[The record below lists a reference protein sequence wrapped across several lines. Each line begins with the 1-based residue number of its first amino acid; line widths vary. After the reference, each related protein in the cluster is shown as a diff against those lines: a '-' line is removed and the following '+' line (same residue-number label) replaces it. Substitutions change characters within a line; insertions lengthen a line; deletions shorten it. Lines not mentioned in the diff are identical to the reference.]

1 MVRWLEHAM
10 YQPSVRQLVWSQG
23 KTSTPLWNQWA
34 RHESIFPCP
43 NPAVGSAR
51 GQLIHNLP
59 WGATPETMG
68 LAWVDLVD
76 GPCPAMSPYHT
87 LPDKGHGLVMAL
99 NQVLRAAHTPTPL
112 IRGTVDHAVVFR
124 GVRTGVELKTG
135 AWKYAQVWAKQIE
148 RHLTHYPRVL
158 LVMVT
163 PEAALG
169 TTPALVS
176 LSN

>member
-99 NQVLRAAHTPTPL
+99 NQVLRAAHTPDR
-112 IRGTVDHAVVFR
+112 RGTQDGCVEVRAVLGEADRATPHTLPACAPRHGDAR
-124 GVRTGVELKTG
+124 GRSGYNPCSCVPFQLD
-135 AWKYAQVWAKQIE
+135 AIN
-148 RHLTHYPRVL
+148 VL
-158 LVMVT
+158 VY
-163 PEAALG
+163 
-169 TTPALVS
+169 
-176 LSN
+176 